1 MKIRHEVDYRK
12 LRKQAYPA
20 VGDQLDAV
28 MKLAAAL
35 KEQGIPLPEETE
47 RWISRCQEV
56 KTKYQKG

>member
-1 MKIRHEVDYRK
+1 MKIRHTDDYRK
-12 LRKQAYPA
+12 RRKVEYPA
-20 VGDQLDAV
+20 TGDQLDAV

-56 KTKYQKG
+56 KTKYPKG